1 MRVPDAYYEG
11 DWYHYGD
18 NFVTKAVNKGRSFVV
33 MYGFLIENEGSED
46 NLDLIP
52 TSMTEYPMQ

>member
-1 MRVPDAYYEG
+1 MPDSLYEG

-18 NFVTKAVNKGRSFVV
+18 NFVTKGVLKGKTFVV
-33 MYGFLIENEGSED
+33 LYGFLIENEGSED

-52 TSMTEYPMQ
+52 TSMEEYKLQ